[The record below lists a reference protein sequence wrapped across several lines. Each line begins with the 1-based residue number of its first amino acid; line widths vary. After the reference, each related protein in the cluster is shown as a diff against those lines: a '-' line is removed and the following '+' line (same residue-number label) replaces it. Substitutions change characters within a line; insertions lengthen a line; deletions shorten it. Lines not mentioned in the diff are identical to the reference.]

1 MCSNIEAA
9 NKPIQIYS
17 KLLLYITVFK
27 MYTVCSLVI
36 INLVIRERERVTRD
50 VKRGAEHVV
59 VY

>member
-27 MYTVCSLVI
+27 MYTVYSLVI
-36 INLVIRERERVTRD
+36 INLERERVTR
-50 VKRGAEHVV
+50 EP
-59 VY
+59 

>member
-36 INLVIRERERVTRD
+36 VNLVISERVTRD
-50 VKRGAEHVV
+50 VERGAGHVV

>member
-36 INLVIRERERVTRD
+36 INLVISERVTRD
-50 VKRGAEHVV
+50 VEREREGLGMW
-59 VY
+59 